1 MAETHKFADLGRPR
15 RIWAIGSVH
24 AQLDRLHVIHE
35 AVGSRFRPGDRL
47 VYLGNL
53 VGWGAP
59 VLETVDALLAFRRA
73 LLSIPGMYPT
83 DIIYLRGSQEE
94 MWQKLLQLQL
104 APNPREVLDWMMRQG
119 VAATLA
125 AYGGSPEQGI
135 AAARGGAVAL
145 GRWTAALRAAMQ
157 ARPGHETLFHVVRRA
172 AYTGTP
178 DAPEPGGVLFV
189 NAGVDPSRRFGA
201 QGDSFWWAGG
211 GFARLDRPYGG
222 FNRVVRGFDPAR
234 QGVQVTDFTAT
245 LDAGC
250 GSGGPL
256 VCGVFS
262 GTGETL
268 EMFQA

>member
-1 MAETHKFADLGRPR
+1 MVETHKFAELGRPH

-24 AQLDRLHVIHE
+24 AQLDRLHAIHD
-35 AVGSRFRPGDRL
+35 AIGARFRAGDRL

-73 LLSIPGMYPT
+73 LLAIPGMFSS
-83 DIIYLRGSQEE
+83 DIVYLRGSQEE
-94 MWQKLLQLQL
+94 MWQKLLQLQF

-119 VAATLA
+119 VATTLA
-125 AYGGSPEQGI
+125 AYGGSPDQGL
-135 AAARGGAVAL
+135 AAARGGAVSL
-145 GRWTAALRAAMQ
+145 GRWTAGLRAAMQ
-157 ARPGHETLFHVVRRA
+157 AQPGHATLFNAVRRA

-189 NAGVDPSRRFGA
+189 NTGIDPARPFGH

-211 GFARLDRPYGG
+211 GFARLDQPYGG
-222 FNRVVRGFDPAR
+222 FNRVVRGYDPAR
-234 QGVQVTDFTAT
+234 QGVQVSDFTAT

-250 GSGGPL
+250 GFGGPL
-256 VCGVFS
+256 VCGAFS
-262 GTGETL
+262 GAGEVL